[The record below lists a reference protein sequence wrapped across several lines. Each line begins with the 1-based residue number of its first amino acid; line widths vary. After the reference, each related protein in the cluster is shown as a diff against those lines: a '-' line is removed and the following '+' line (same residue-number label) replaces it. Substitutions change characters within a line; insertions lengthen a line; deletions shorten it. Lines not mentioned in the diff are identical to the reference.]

1 MKNNYDNGRLNLPF
15 VGIATFGKY
24 PYQED
29 WNKIDADVAI
39 LGAPFD
45 FGSQFRSGAR
55 MGPRGIREASTL
67 FSFGHAGAY
76 DHEDDITYLPSD
88 SSKIVDLGD
97 ADIIHTDTINSHK
110 NIKDG
115 VKKILS
121 AKAIPIV
128 LGGDHSI
135 NIPCIDAFENEGE
148 IHLIQIDAHLDFVDE
163 RHGVRFG
170 HGNPM
175 RRASEKNYVTGMTQI
190 GIRNVSSTA
199 KDGYIDAKSRG
210 SSIFSVRQ
218 FRKLGID
225 NILETIPKNIKY
237 YITID
242 IDAFDPSIA
251 SGTGTP
257 SHGGFYYYE
266 ILELLDMI
274 IQRGDVVGMDL
285 VEVAPDYDLTFS
297 TSTLAAQLLM
307 NAIGR
312 ILYYKNS

>member
-1 MKNNYDNGRLNLPF
+1 
-15 VGIATFGKY
+15 
-24 PYQED
+24 
-29 WNKIDADVAI
+29 
-39 LGAPFD
+39 
-45 FGSQFRSGAR
+45 
-55 MGPRGIREASTL
+55 
-67 FSFGHAGAY
+67 
-76 DHEDDITYLPSD
+76 
-88 SSKIVDLGD
+88 
-97 ADIIHTDTINSHK
+97 
-110 NIKDG
+110 
-115 VKKILS
+115 
-121 AKAIPIV
+121 
-128 LGGDHSI
+128 
-135 NIPCIDAFENEGE
+135 
-148 IHLIQIDAHLDFVDE
+148 
-163 RHGVRFG
+163 
-170 HGNPM
+170 M
-175 RRASEKNYVTGMTQI
+175 RRASEKSYVTGMTQI

-225 NILETIPKNIKY
+225 NILETIPKNKKY

-312 ILYYKNS
+312 ILYYKNN